1 MAHILLL
8 EANPALR
15 TLERTLLRQAEHTV
29 LDATTVDAAL
39 ALLRAAEGGLVVLC
53 GNADPDYRH
62 LVVPFFSRVA
72 SLERIEQLDHVAA
85 AGDLASRHRYI
96 CLTTVPEHVP
106 PELAAIFRHLGVRV
120 LKKPF
125 YPDELLVVVAGAAA
139 QLAT

>member
-1 MAHILLL
+1 MAHILVL

-15 TLERTLLRQAEHTV
+15 TLERTLLRRAEHTV

-62 LVVPFFSRVA
+62 LVVPFFGRVA
-72 SLERIEQLDHVAA
+72 SLDHVAA
-85 AGDLASRHRYI
+85 EEDLVPRHRYI

-139 QLAT
+139 QLAR

>member
-1 MAHILLL
+1 MAHILVL

-15 TLERTLLRQAEHTV
+15 TLERTLLRRAEHTV

-39 ALLRAAEGGLVVLC
+39 ALLRAAEGGLVV
-53 GNADPDYRH
+53 
-62 LVVPFFSRVA
+62 PFFSRVA

-85 AGDLASRHRYI
+85 ARDLVSRHPYI

-139 QLAT
+139 QLAR